1 MNNTQLRK
9 IRNVLPFLL
18 EKSEFEFTFFKSEQG
33 SDSFREPAG
42 YTIRTGF
49 RLQNITFPRMN
60 HFPIGMCRMRFYR
73 NRRKRRV
80 NRNPVP
86 ISYPRSSRSFSISAD
101 ESVTPFPIFVRSWF
115 QLRMSYFGSPPFQ
128 DTMLTSFFQPLLDSE
143 STPILL
149 RYSAGILGNSI
160 TDESRTVF

>member
-1 MNNTQLRK
+1 MGALKNRDFIYKGLQFHLNDSK
-9 IRNVLPFLL
+9 YHN
-18 EKSEFEFTFFKSEQG
+18 EFTPKYLLMFWN
-33 SDSFREPAG
+33 DSFG
-42 YTIRTGF
+42 YWQKGSSCIHQRV
-49 RLQNITFPRMN
+49 
-60 HFPIGMCRMRFYR
+60 
-73 NRRKRRV
+73 RKVALPDVCLIVHKTKRHADACLFF

>member
-1 MNNTQLRK
+1 MGAL
-9 IRNVLPFLL
+9 
-18 EKSEFEFTFFKSEQG
+18 KSRDFIYKGLQFHLNDAKYHNEFTPKYLLMFW
-33 SDSFREPAG
+33 
-42 YTIRTGF
+42 
-49 RLQNITFPRMN
+49 N
-60 HFPIGMCRMRFYR
+60 
-73 NRRKRRV
+73 
-80 NRNPVP
+80 VP
-86 ISYPRSSRSFSISAD
+86 ISYPRSSRNFSISVD

-128 DTMLTSFFQPLLDSE
+128 DTMLSSFFQPLLDSE

>member
-1 MNNTQLRK
+1 MSFFQ
-9 IRNVLPFLL
+9 
-18 EKSEFEFTFFKSEQG
+18 SEPG
-33 SDSFREPAG
+33 SDFLSKKF
-42 YTIRTGF
+42 TQF
-49 RLQNITFPRMN
+49 F
-60 HFPIGMCRMRFYR
+60 
-73 NRRKRRV
+73 
-80 NRNPVP
+80 
-86 ISYPRSSRSFSISAD
+86 SAD